1 MTTVGGPA
9 TTSALSD
16 FARDVHSQGG
26 EDGILERIF
35 ELLGVTH
42 GWCVEFGA
50 WDGIHLSNT
59 RHLIESA
66 GWNGVLIEADASKFV
81 ELEANVREFP
91 GITCKR
97 AFVNF
102 DPPDDLDTILAQTET
117 PTEFDLLS
125 IDVDGNDFHIWK
137 AVTRYR
143 PKVVVVEINPTIPN
157 HIEFVQARDMS
168 VQQGSSA
175 RSLVQL
181 GQEKGY
187 ELVATTQCNVIFVRN
202 DLFAALGIV
211 DNSLDALRTG
221 HDDETSILHLFDG
234 TLVLA
239 GRTTHPWNGI
249 ELRNERIQVLP
260 RPLRT
265 YTPEASDRVRKFQRY
280 WAWLYRTRP

>member
-1 MTTVGGPA
+1 MATVD
-9 TTSALSD
+9 SAAAAPLAD
-16 FARDVHSQGG
+16 HARDVHSQNG

-35 ELLGVTH
+35 SLLDVTE
-42 GWCVEFGA
+42 GACVEFGA

-59 RHLIESA
+59 RLLIEQ
-66 GWNGVLIEADASKFV
+66 GWRGVLIEADPAKFV
-81 ELEANVREFP
+81 ELQANTSRFP
-91 GITCKR
+91 GVVCQNR
-97 AFVNF
+97 FVGF
-102 DPPDDLDTILAQTET
+102 EPPGDLDTILAET
-117 PTEFDLLS
+117 GLPDDFDLLS

-137 AVTRYR
+137 SVTRYR

-157 HIEFVQARDMS
+157 HIEFVQARDMA

-175 RSLVQL
+175 RSLVVL
-181 GQEKGY
+181 GREKGY
-187 ELVATTQCNVIFVRN
+187 ELVATTQCNVLFVRE
-202 DLFAALGIV
+202 DLFPALGIA

-249 ELRNERIQVLP
+249 ELRDARIQVLP
-260 RPLRT
+260 APLRR
-265 YTPEASDRVRKFQRY
+265 YTPEASPRLRKLQRA

>member
-9 TTSALSD
+9 TSNVLSD

-66 GWNGVLIEADASKFV
+66 GWNGVLIEADPSKCR
-81 ELEANVREFP
+81 ELEANVSPFP
-91 GITCKR
+91 GVTARC
-97 AFVNF
+97 AFVGF
-102 DPPDDLDTILAQTET
+102 DPPGDLDTILAQTET
-117 PTEFDLLS
+117 PVEFDLLS
-125 IDVDGNDFHIWK
+125 IDVDGNDFHIWE
-137 AVTRYR
+137 AVRNYR

-157 HIEFVQARDMS
+157 HVEFVQARDMA

-175 RSLVQL
+175 RSLVRL
-181 GQEKGY
+181 GNEKGY
-187 ELVATTQCNVIFVRN
+187 ELVATTQCNVIFVRD
-202 DLFAALGIV
+202 DLFPALGIA

-239 GRTTHPWNGI
+239 GRKAHPWNGL
-249 ELRNERIQVLP
+249 ELLDERIQILP
-260 RPLRT
+260 RPLRR
-265 YTPEASDRVRKFQRY
+265 YTPEASTRMRKFQRL